1 MRLAKQMRACA
12 RLANA
17 VVAIGAAA
25 SILLLSG
32 CFQGTRGGPIPYN
45 VADFKQPD
53 SQVIAT
59 ADADYKIAPMDTV
72 RIGVYQLADLS
83 GDFEVDLM
91 GNIDLPLA
99 GTIKAADL
107 TLSQLD
113 KAVTA
118 RLAEKYLQNP
128 DVSVMLKSSARRNIT
143 VDGAV
148 TAPGQVAIN
157 GPTTLLQALAMA
169 RGLNPEANPHRVAI
183 FRQIEGKRMGA
194 AFDLTSIRKG
204 KSPDPQVYSGD
215 IIVVDGSNIRSI
227 YNQFMM
233 SLPILGVF
241 NPILGLY

>member
-1 MRLAKQMRACA
+1 MRACA

-25 SILLLSG
+25 SMLLLSG

-53 SQVIAT
+53 SQVIT
-59 ADADYKIAPMDTV
+59 TVEDDYKIAPMDTL
-72 RIGVYQLADLS
+72 RIGVYQVADLS
-83 GDFEVDLM
+83 GEFEVDLM

-99 GTIKAADL
+99 GTLRAADL

-118 RLAEKYLQNP
+118 RLGEKYLQNP
-128 DVSVMLKSSARRNIT
+128 DVSVTLKSSARRNIT

-157 GPTTLLQALAMA
+157 GPTSLLQALAA
-169 RGLNPEANPHRVAI
+169 RGGLNAEANPHRIAI

-204 KSPDPQVYSGD
+204 KAPDPQVYAGD
-215 IIVVDGSNIRSI
+215 IIVVDGSNVRSI

-233 SLPILGVF
+233 AIPVIGVF
-241 NPILGLY
+241 NPILGIW

>member
-1 MRLAKQMRACA
+1 MRACA

-25 SILLLSG
+25 SMLLLSG

-53 SQVIAT
+53 SPVIT
-59 ADADYKIAPMDTV
+59 TVDDDYKIAPMDTV
-72 RIGVYQLADLS
+72 KVSVYQVGDLS
-83 GDFEVDLM
+83 GEFEVDLR

-99 GTIKAADL
+99 GTLRAADL
-107 TLSQLD
+107 TLPELD

-118 RLAEKYLQNP
+118 RLSEKYLQNP
-128 DVSVMLKSSARRNIT
+128 DVSVALKSSARRSVTI
-143 VDGAV
+143 DGAV
-148 TAPGQVAIN
+148 NSPGQLAIN
-157 GPTTLLQALAMA
+157 GPTTLLQAIAMK
-169 RGLNPEANPHRVAI
+169 GGVNGEANPHRVAI

-204 KSPDPQVYSGD
+204 KSPDPQVYAGD
-215 IIVVDGSNIRSI
+215 IVVVDGSNVRSM

-233 SLPILGVF
+233 TIPVLGVF
-241 NPILGLY
+241 NPILGIW

>member
-1 MRLAKQMRACA
+1 VILATQKHACA
-12 RLANA
+12 QLTKA
-17 VVAIGAAA
+17 VVAIGAAV
-25 SILLLSG
+25 SMLLLSG
-32 CFQGTRGGPIPYN
+32 CFSGTRGGPIPYD

-53 SQVIAT
+53 SQVITT

-72 RIGVYQLADLS
+72 RVIVYQLTDLS

-107 TLSQLD
+107 TMSQLD

-118 RLAEKYLQNP
+118 RLSEKYLQNP
-128 DVSVMLKSSARRNIT
+128 DVAVALKSSARRNIT
-143 VDGAV
+143 IDGAV
-148 TAPGQVAIN
+148 NSPGQMGIN
-157 GPTTLLQALAMA
+157 GPTTLLQAIAMA
-169 RGLNPEANPHRVAI
+169 RGVNGEANPHRVAI

-194 AFDLTSIRKG
+194 AFDLTTIRKG
-204 KSPDPQVYSGD
+204 KTPDPQVYAGD

-233 SLPILGVF
+233 TIPVLGVF
-241 NPILGLY
+241 NPILGIW